1 MAMEEKDIYEALGM
15 AMPKKPDD
23 TAPPEPEEHLETV
36 EQQEPEGVEEP
47 PALPETT
54 VQEPTQEP
62 AQVDVEA
69 QHRAELERVRAEARE
84 QAMAEANAQFAEREK
99 NFFARAGLKDQY
111 RENAAIGSFAE
122 FDQWYD
128 KNQQQRMEQQ
138 LRSGKLTPEIL
149 QQAANQAANQ
159 AVAQRQ
165 EQQQQAQQ
173 QRDAQFQEAVRSQ
186 LEQIRQMDPAM
197 VDLPTIMKS
206 QYAEDF
212 RQAVTDGANFLSA
225 FRTAKRLADAKNQ
238 AEAKVRAAAATAAKQ
253 QGKQH
258 LQAHGGSGA
267 VSQEVEVPVDILRIY
282 QEMMPDM
289 SVADIK
295 KDYNKRIKQRKGV

>member
-1 MAMEEKDIYEALGM
+1 MAMEEKDIYAALGM
-15 AMPKKPDD
+15 EMPKKTDD
-23 TAPPEPEEHLETV
+23 QALPEPEENPETV
-36 EQQEPEGVEEP
+36 EQQEPERVEET

-99 NFFARAGLKDQY
+99 NFFARAGLTDQY

-149 QQAANQAANQ
+149 QQAANQAANL

-173 QRDAQFQEAVRSQ
+173 QRDAQFQAAVQ
-186 LEQIRQMDPAM
+186 MQMEQIRQMDPAM

-212 RQAVTDGANFLSA
+212 KQAVTDGANFLSA
-225 FRTAKRLADAKNQ
+225 FRIAKRLENAKNQ

-258 LQAHGGSGA
+258 LQAHGGSG
-267 VSQEVEVPVDILRIY
+267 VPKREIEVPKETMEAYRALR
-282 QEMMPDM
+282 PDL
-289 SVADIK
+289 SDEEIR
-295 KDYNKRIKQRKGV
+295 KDYARRQGA

>member
-15 AMPKKPDD
+15 EMPKKPDEPD
-23 TAPPEPEEHLETV
+23 QQEPEEHPETV
-36 EQQEPEGVEEP
+36 EQQEPGIVEEA
-47 PALPETT
+47 PALPEMT

-99 NFFARAGLKDQY
+99 NFFARAGLTDQY
-111 RENAAIGSFAE
+111 RENAAIGSFEE
-122 FDQWYD
+122 FEQWYV

-138 LRSGKLTPEIL
+138 LRSGTLTPEIL
-149 QQAANQAANQ
+149 QQAANQA
-159 AVAQRQ
+159 VAQQQ
-165 EQQQQAQQ
+165 EQQQQAKQ
-173 QRDAQFQEAVRSQ
+173 QRDAQFQAAVRTQ

-212 RQAVTDGANFLSA
+212 KQAVTDGANFLSA
-225 FRTAKRLADAKNQ
+225 FRIAKRLADAKNQ

-258 LQAHGGSGA
+258 LQAHGGNGTPNR
-267 VSQEVEVPVDILRIY
+267 EIEVPPETMAAYRALR
-282 QEMMPDM
+282 PDL
-289 SVADIK
+289 SDAEIK
-295 KDYNKRIKQRKGV
+295 KDYNRRRGQGA

>member
-1 MAMEEKDIYEALGM
+1 MAMEEKDIYAALGM
-15 AMPKKPDD
+15 EMPKKPDD
-23 TAPPEPEEHLETV
+23 PAPPEPDQTQETV
-36 EQQEPEGVEEP
+36 EQQEPEIVEEP

-99 NFFARAGLKDQY
+99 SFFARAGLKDQY

-149 QQAANQAANQ
+149 QQAANQA
-159 AVAQRQ
+159 VAQQQ

-173 QRDAQFQEAVRSQ
+173 QRDAQFQEAVRTQ
-186 LEQIRQMDPAM
+186 LEQIRKMDPAM

-206 QYAEDF
+206 PYAEDF
-212 RQAVTDGANFLSA
+212 KQAVTDGANFLSA
-225 FRTAKRLADAKNQ
+225 FRIAKRLADAKNQ

-282 QEMMPDM
+282 QEMMPNM

>member
-1 MAMEEKDIYEALGM
+1 MAMEEKDIYAALGM
-15 AMPKKPDD
+15 EMPKKTDD
-23 TAPPEPEEHLETV
+23 QALPEPEENPETV
-36 EQQEPEGVEEP
+36 EQQEPGIVEEA

-149 QQAANQAANQ
+149 QQAANQAANL

-173 QRDAQFQEAVRSQ
+173 QRDAQFQAAVRTQ
-186 LEQIRQMDPAM
+186 LEQIRQMDPEM
-197 VDLPTIMKS
+197 VDLPTIMQS

-212 RQAVTDGANFLSA
+212 KQAVTDGANFLSA
-225 FRTAKRLADAKNQ
+225 FRIAKRLADAKNQ

-258 LQAHGGSGA
+258 LQAHGGNGTPNR
-267 VSQEVEVPVDILRIY
+267 EIEVPPETMAAYRALR
-282 QEMMPDM
+282 PDL
-289 SVADIK
+289 SDAEIK
-295 KDYNKRIKQRKGV
+295 KDYNRRRGQGA